1 MEDNDYATN
10 DYEENEIDDE
20 REKELPKSPINKYT
34 YGQLLK
40 ITKEYSKQ
48 LTKTIDT
55 LVLNRKKLIL
65 SKNDMQALNNLL
77 IENYKYLQLLLPK
90 TIYSIEFNNLY
101 SISLSILSDLS
112 QIELEKIKV
121 YQKLQKLKFM
131 ELKFQN
137 LRFNG
142 TRNDFIKADNLLEE
156 MENLQKE
163 KSMASKISLVDAS
176 LVLLYKGMVKFY
188 LEDIELA
195 EELALQALNNL
206 ERNKDA
212 ENEGDKKVETIS
224 NILEFLIEIY
234 DLKKDYNSVLSCYDK
249 AYYINLGKY
258 GVNSPKA
265 QKYKKIKENYQNY
278 LNNKINF
285 SNDNYMNQNDNDN
298 NNQELYYNNY
308 NNNNNFNNEQ
318 LMQGIVTNAKG
329 TTDTFSFKIPITKNI
344 EPMIISIY
352 ALAEDFEEDRFS
364 PELFLKNIY
373 LDKNALFNF
382 YGLNEHS
389 DQQNNFLYSD
399 DTINDLLDKIYLEDN
414 STIVIENALVKSSII
429 NC

>member
-1 MEDNDYATN
+1 MEDNDYGTN
-10 DYEENEIDDE
+10 DYEDNEIDED
-20 REKELPKSPINKYT
+20 REKELPKSLFNKYS
-34 YGQLLK
+34 YNQILK
-40 ITKEYSKQ
+40 IDKEYSKQ

-55 LVLNRKKLIL
+55 LVLNKKKIIL
-65 SKNDMQALNNLL
+65 SKNDMQALNSLL
-77 IENYKYLQLLLPK
+77 IENYKYLQLLVPK
-90 TIYSIEFNNLY
+90 TIYTIEFNNLY
-101 SISLSILSDLS
+101 SIILSILSDLS
-112 QIELEKIKV
+112 QIELEKIKI

-142 TRNDFIKADNLLEE
+142 TRNDFMKAENLLEE
-156 MENLQKE
+156 MESIQKE

-176 LVLLYKGMVKFY
+176 SVLLYKAMVKFY

-195 EELALQALNNL
+195 EELAMQALNNL
-206 ERNKDA
+206 ERNKEIEKE
-212 ENEGDKKVETIS
+212 ENKKIEIIS

-234 DLKKDYNSVLSCYDK
+234 DLKKDYNSAMSCYDK

-265 QKYKKIKENYQNY
+265 QKFKKIKENYQN
-278 LNNKINF
+278 LINRKIN
-285 SNDNYMNQNDNDN
+285 NYNENYIIQDENYNQD
-298 NNQELYYNNY
+298 LYYNNF
-308 NNNNNFNNEQ
+308 NSNSNFNNEQ

-352 ALAEDFEEDRFS
+352 ALSEDFEDDRFS

-373 LDKNALFNF
+373 LDKNILFKF

-414 STIVIENALVKSSII
+414 STIVIENSLVKSAII

>member
-1 MEDNDYATN
+1 MEDNDYVTN
-10 DYEENEIDDE
+10 DYEDNEIDED

-34 YGQLLK
+34 YSQLLK
-40 ITKEYSKQ
+40 ISKEYSKQ

-77 IENYKYLQLLLPK
+77 IENYKYLQLLVPK
-90 TIYSIEFNNLY
+90 TIYSLEFNNLY

-137 LRFNG
+137 LRLNG

-156 MENLQKE
+156 IENIQKE
-163 KSMASKISLVDAS
+163 KSMASKISLVGAS
-176 LVLLYKGMVKFY
+176 SILLYKAMVKFY

-195 EELALQALNNL
+195 EEYALQALNNL
-206 ERNKDA
+206 ERNKDV
-212 ENEGDKKVETIS
+212 ENEGNKKVETIS

-234 DLKKDYNSVLSCYDK
+234 DLKKDYNSVMSCYDK

-258 GVNSPKA
+258 GSTSSKA

-278 LNNKINF
+278 IKSKINF
-285 SNDNYMNQNDNDN
+285 NNDNYMNQNYNDN
-298 NNQELYYNNY
+298 NQDFYYNNF
-308 NNNNNFNNEQ
+308 NNNSNFNNEQ

-373 LDKNALFNF
+373 LDKNMLFNF

-399 DTINDLLDKIYLEDN
+399 DTINDLLDKVYLEDN
-414 STIVIENALVKSSII
+414 STIVIENSLVKSAII

>member
-1 MEDNDYATN
+1 MEDNDYVTN
-10 DYEENEIDDE
+10 DYEDNEIDED

-40 ITKEYSKQ
+40 INKEYSKQ

-55 LVLNRKKLIL
+55 LVLNKKKLIL

-77 IENYKYLQLLLPK
+77 IENYKYLQLLIPE
-90 TIYSIEFNNLY
+90 TIYTIEFNNLY

-112 QIELEKIKV
+112 QIELEKIKI

-156 MENLQKE
+156 MENIQKE
-163 KSMASKISLVDAS
+163 KSMASKISLVDTS
-176 LVLLYKGMVKFY
+176 SVLLYKAMVKFY

-195 EELALQALNNL
+195 EEYALRALNNL

-212 ENEGDKKVETIS
+212 ENEGNKKIETIS

-234 DLKKDYNSVLSCYDK
+234 DLKKDYNSAMSCYDK

-258 GVNSPKA
+258 GVNSSKA
-265 QKYKKIKENYQNY
+265 QKFKKIKENYENFLKYKMNY
-278 LNNKINF
+278 N
-285 SNDNYMNQNDNDN
+285 NDNYMYQNDNNYYNQDFFYNNFN
-298 NNQELYYNNY
+298 NNS
-308 NNNNNFNNEQ
+308 NFNNEQ

-329 TTDTFSFKIPITKNI
+329 TADTFSFKIPITKNI

-373 LDKNALFNF
+373 LDKNVLFN
-382 YGLNEHS
+382 YYRLNEHS

-414 STIVIENALVKSSII
+414 STIVIENSLVKSAII
-429 NC
+429 KC

>member
-1 MEDNDYATN
+1 MEDIDYGTN
-10 DYEENEIDDE
+10 DYEDNEIDED
-20 REKELPKSPINKYT
+20 REKELPKSLFNKYS
-34 YGQLLK
+34 YNQILK
-40 ITKEYSKQ
+40 IDKEYSKQ
-48 LTKTIDT
+48 LTKTIDI
-55 LVLNRKKLIL
+55 LVLNKKKIIL
-65 SKNDMQALNNLL
+65 SKNDMQALNSLL
-77 IENYKYLQLLLPK
+77 IENYKYLQLLVPK
-90 TIYSIEFNNLY
+90 TIYTIEFNNLY
-101 SISLSILSDLS
+101 SIILSILSDLS
-112 QIELEKIKV
+112 QIELEKIKI

-142 TRNDFIKADNLLEE
+142 TRNDFMKAENLLEE
-156 MENLQKE
+156 MESIQKE

-176 LVLLYKGMVKFY
+176 SVLLYKAMVKFY

-195 EELALQALNNL
+195 EELAMQALNNL
-206 ERNKDA
+206 ERNKEIEKE
-212 ENEGDKKVETIS
+212 ENKKIEIIS

-234 DLKKDYNSVLSCYDK
+234 DLKKDYNSAMSCYDK
-249 AYYINLGKY
+249 VYYINLGKY

-265 QKYKKIKENYQNY
+265 QKFKKIKENYQN
-278 LNNKINF
+278 LINRKIN
-285 SNDNYMNQNDNDN
+285 NYNENYIIQDENYNQD
-298 NNQELYYNNY
+298 LYYNNF
-308 NNNNNFNNEQ
+308 NSNSNFNNEQ

-352 ALAEDFEEDRFS
+352 ALSEDFEDDRFS

-373 LDKNALFNF
+373 LDKNILFKF

-414 STIVIENALVKSSII
+414 STIVIENSLVKSAII

>member
-1 MEDNDYATN
+1 MEDNDYVTN
-10 DYEENEIDDE
+10 DYEDNEIDED

-34 YGQLLK
+34 YGQFLK
-40 ITKEYSKQ
+40 INKEYSKQ

-55 LVLNRKKLIL
+55 LVLNKKKLIL
-65 SKNDMQALNNLL
+65 SKNDMKVLNNLL
-77 IENYKYLQLLLPK
+77 IENYKYLQLLLPE
-90 TIYSIEFNNLY
+90 TIYTIEFNNLY

-112 QIELEKIKV
+112 QLELEKIKI

-156 MENLQKE
+156 MENIQKE
-163 KSMASKISLVDAS
+163 KSMTSKISLVDTS
-176 LVLLYKGMVKFY
+176 LVLLYKAMVKFY

-195 EELALQALNNL
+195 EEYALQALNIL

-212 ENEGDKKVETIS
+212 ENEGNKKVETIS
-224 NILEFLIEIY
+224 NIFEFLIEIY
-234 DLKKDYNSVLSCYDK
+234 DLKKDYNSVMSCYDK
-249 AYYINLGKY
+249 VYYINLGKY
-258 GVNSPKA
+258 GVNSSKA
-265 QKYKKIKENYQNY
+265 QKFKKFKENYENFLKY
-278 LNNKINF
+278 KINYN
-285 SNDNYMNQNDNDN
+285 NDNYMYQNDN
-298 NNQELYYNNY
+298 NNYNQDFFYNNF
-308 NNNNNFNNEQ
+308 NNNSNFNNEQ
-318 LMQGIVTNAKG
+318 IMQGIVTNAKG

-364 PELFLKNIY
+364 PNLFLKNIY
-373 LDKNALFNF
+373 LNKNVLFNF
-382 YGLNEHS
+382 YRLNEHS

-414 STIVIENALVKSSII
+414 STIVIENDLVKSAII
-429 NC
+429 KC

>member
-1 MEDNDYATN
+1 MEDIDYGTN
-10 DYEENEIDDE
+10 DYEDNEIDED
-20 REKELPKSPINKYT
+20 REKELPKSLFNKYS
-34 YGQLLK
+34 YNQILK
-40 ITKEYSKQ
+40 IDKEYSKQ
-48 LTKTIDT
+48 LTKTIDI
-55 LVLNRKKLIL
+55 LVLNKKKIIL
-65 SKNDMQALNNLL
+65 SKNDMQALNSLL
-77 IENYKYLQLLLPK
+77 IENYKYLQLLVPK
-90 TIYSIEFNNLY
+90 TIYTIEFNNLY
-101 SISLSILSDLS
+101 SIILSILSDLS
-112 QIELEKIKV
+112 QIELEKIKI

-142 TRNDFIKADNLLEE
+142 TRNDFMKAENLLEE
-156 MENLQKE
+156 MESIQKE

-176 LVLLYKGMVKFY
+176 SVLLYKAMVKFY

-195 EELALQALNNL
+195 EELAMQALNNL
-206 ERNKDA
+206 ERNKEIEKE
-212 ENEGDKKVETIS
+212 ENKKIEIIS

-234 DLKKDYNSVLSCYDK
+234 DLKKDYNSAMSCYDK

-265 QKYKKIKENYQNY
+265 QKFKKIKENYQN
-278 LNNKINF
+278 LINRKIN
-285 SNDNYMNQNDNDN
+285 NYNENYIIQDENYNQD
-298 NNQELYYNNY
+298 LYYNNF
-308 NNNNNFNNEQ
+308 NSNSNFNNEQ

-352 ALAEDFEEDRFS
+352 ALSEDFEDDRFS

-373 LDKNALFNF
+373 LDKNILFKF

-414 STIVIENALVKSSII
+414 STIVIENSLVKSAII